1 MATSV
6 ANRRIVV
13 MVMVDDDDGIMLSF
27 IVLFYMCHKLNGKN
41 TILHDDG

>member
-13 MVMVDDDDGIMLSF
+13 MVDDDDGIMLSF
-27 IVLFYMCHKLNGKN
+27 AVGG
-41 TILHDDG
+41 ILKKWQWVF